1 MCRVFGQP
9 SSPANGLTHLFPTPE
24 ALANAGLESIGLT
37 RPQAAAIRGLARA
50 VRTGFISF
58 ERAAD
63 SDAFLTRL
71 SAVPG
76 IGESAAQW
84 AAMRALR
91 EPAALA
97 SADPHV

>member
-50 VRTGFISF
+50 VRNGFISF
-58 ERAAD
+58 ERVAD

-71 SAVPG
+71 SEVPG

-84 AAMRALR
+84 GGMRPLR
-91 EPAALA
+91 EADAVP
-97 SADPHV
+97 SA